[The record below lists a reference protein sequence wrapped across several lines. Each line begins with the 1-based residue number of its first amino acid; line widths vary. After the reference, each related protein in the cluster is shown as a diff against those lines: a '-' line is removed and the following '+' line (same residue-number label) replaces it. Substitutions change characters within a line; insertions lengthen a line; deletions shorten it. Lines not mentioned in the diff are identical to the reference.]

1 MGGQLRFTTFQSL
14 RSQYKER
21 LEELKIRDE
30 DLLTRYNNTA
40 ENNKFKK
47 KLRILVDFR
56 KQIKSIELEQFKE
69 KLQE

>member
-1 MGGQLRFTTFQSL
+1 L